1 MNRSVF
7 SVVLGVLASASLH
20 AATLTVSI
28 DGTPQVLQLQGL
40 SIDSEGNVKVTAT
53 SGTGGTGTGGTDTGG
68 TDTGGTGTG
77 GAGTGGTATSC
88 VSGTNLVCVDT
99 KLPGTAL
106 SRVGYKP
113 DPKQVFAFKVV
124 VPQSG
129 TRYGSAS
136 ATVQTGSM
144 SAKLLVISETPGDTS
159 TVGKERGCVA
169 QGTESSRIN
178 MAFNAPGASSLVYCK
193 LDAGKTYY
201 INVSSNSKW
210 GPGLT
215 CTSASSCGFYF
226 EGR

>member
-28 DGTPQVLQLQGL
+28 DGAPQVLQLQGL

-53 SGTGGTGTGGTDTGG
+53 SGTDGTGTGGT
-68 TDTGGTGTG
+68 
-77 GAGTGGTATSC
+77 GTGGTATSC

-210 GPGLT
+210 GSGLT